1 MSNNNWPPLDTHAH
15 IDVTITPSDLLGL
28 RAVVFAASRSLE
40 ESRQALDRQPSD
52 LLTVWGLGVHPGL
65 KTALEQFNIDTF
77 KALLNRTAYVGEV
90 GLDGRAKSR
99 LNLQRAVLDDIL
111 TELQAS
117 ARITSLHSY
126 GATNELVELLQSA
139 PIEGAVLHWWLGDV
153 AATKKAVEIGA
164 YFSINAA
171 TMKNRAA
178 LDQIPPDRILTET
191 DHPDGDR
198 WSAQPRQ
205 PGNVTTVETELGRH
219 YGITAADLRRTCWKN
234 LRTLTESTRTQELL
248 PPRVQAILLAQ

>member
-1 MSNNNWPPLDTHAH
+1 MSDNNWPPLDTHAH
-15 IDVTITPSDLLGL
+15 VDVTITPSDLLIL

-65 KTALEQFNIDTF
+65 RTALEQFNLDTF
-77 KALLNRTAYVGEV
+77 RALLNRTAYVGEV
-90 GLDGRAKSR
+90 GLDGKVKTR
-99 LNLQRAVLDDIL
+99 LKLQQEVLKGIL

-126 GATNELVELLQSA
+126 GATNELVELLQST
-139 PIEGAVLHWWLGDV
+139 PIEGAILHWWLGDA
-153 AATKKAVEIGA
+153 AATKKAVELGA

-171 TMKNRAA
+171 NLKYREA
-178 LDQIPPDRILTET
+178 LDLVPLERILTET

-205 PGNVTTVETELGRH
+205 PGNVTNVETELARR
-219 YGITAADLRRTCWKN
+219 YGITPADLRRTCWKN
-234 LRTLTESTRTQELL
+234 LRTLTKATRTQQLL
-248 PPRVQAILLAQ
+248 PPRVQAILLAV